1 MRTVLVFIVIVTLV
15 GIASAVD
22 SPGATGFQFLKT
34 QVGARPAGMGGSF
47 IAMDGDVQCIYY
59 NPAGVA
65 TVTNRAASF
74 TYMKHLLDFNFG
86 FVGFVQPHLGPGN
99 LGVGLSFMDY
109 GDFKRTDG
117 TGAVLGNFSANSLS
131 LAATYSLQP
140 VQNLS
145 IGLSAKYIRAGI
157 ETYSADAVAADA
169 GVLYHFPQWMLT
181 LAAGVCNLGRPIS
194 AFITHKDDLP
204 MSMRFG
210 LAKKLEHLP
219 LYLSLTF
226 YRYQDEK
233 WHGALGGEFTLSPQ
247 AFLRLG
253 YDNVGQD
260 LQVGGNKDR
269 FAGAS
274 IGLGLVWRSVHIDY
288 ALSSLGEVGTL
299 NRFSLSS
306 PF

>member
-1 MRTVLVFIVIVTLV
+1 ME
-15 GIASAVD
+15 
-22 SPGATGFQFLKT
+22 
-34 QVGARPAGMGGSF
+34 
-47 IAMDGDVQCIYY
+47 GDVQCIYY

-65 TVTNRAASF
+65 TVVNRAASF

-99 LGVGLSFMDY
+99 LGVGFSFMDY

-117 TGAVLGNFSANSLS
+117 SGAVLGNFSANSLS
-131 LAATYSLQP
+131 LTATYSLQP
-140 VQNLS
+140 VENFS

-157 ETYSADAVAADA
+157 ETYTADAVAGDA
-169 GVLYHFPQWMLT
+169 GVLYSFPQWMLT
-181 LAAGVCNLGRPIS
+181 LAAGVFNLGQPIS
-194 AFITHKDDLP
+194 AFITHKADLP
-204 MSMRFG
+204 MSIRFG

-219 LYLSLTF
+219 LHLSLTF
-226 YRYQDEK
+226 YRYQNEK

-253 YDNVGQD
+253 YDNIGRE
-260 LQVGGNKDR
+260 LEVGGNKDR

-288 ALSSLGEVGTL
+288 ALSSVGELGTL